1 VSLWARVFRKASKEG
16 EAAPGGR
23 GREDRGDLEGALAE
37 YEREALFEEAL
48 RVALVMVDAEADPGA
63 RVRLLA
69 RALRLAAQAGE
80 VPLSLKARYARAR
93 LDVLRAAG
101 SPPVWELNAVGKE
114 LEQLEEHAAAAEAY
128 RLAGDRQAEARMLVA
143 GGDIEQLEGI
153 LENEN
158 ERVRVKRQRSKTLA
172 DFSALE
178 GSGQRLAALDAAR
191 VFLAAHPSDDELKG
205 LVGALSSR
213 LCKPP
218 TVKLWSSSGEARW
231 VLGAEAVLGRVD
243 CAVSIGSPV
252 VSRRHLRFWRG
263 AGGEPMVEDL
273 STRNGTFLA
282 GARLG
287 APLPVRSPLSLSI
300 GGELVCVASPAPGGG
315 LLLEVA
321 GEQWRLA
328 LADEIGLLSWRL
340 CVGPGAVRLA
350 VPPGGAAPILN
361 DGVAAGEGV
370 DLCEGDVILEQRGG
384 ASVLRVLG

>member
-1 VSLWARVFRKASKEG
+1 
-16 EAAPGGR
+16 
-23 GREDRGDLEGALAE
+23 
-37 YEREALFEEAL
+37 
-48 RVALVMVDAEADPGA
+48 
-63 RVRLLA
+63 
-69 RALRLAAQAGE
+69 
-80 VPLSLKARYARAR
+80 
-93 LDVLRAAG
+93 
-101 SPPVWELNAVGKE
+101 
-114 LEQLEEHAAAAEAY
+114 
-128 RLAGDRQAEARMLVA
+128 
-143 GGDIEQLEGI
+143 
-153 LENEN
+153 
-158 ERVRVKRQRSKTLA
+158 
-172 DFSALE
+172 
-178 GSGQRLAALDAAR
+178 
-191 VFLAAHPSDDELKG
+191 
-205 LVGALSSR
+205 
-213 LCKPP
+213 
-218 TVKLWSSSGEARW
+218 

-350 VPPGGAAPILN
+350 VPPGGAAPILH

-370 DLCEGDVILEQRGG
+370 DLCEGDVILERRGG